1 MNHILIFDFIIVLLI
16 FLRILAAFLAAP
28 IFNNAAIPALAKIF
42 LAFVIAYIIFLV
54 RDNSAVK
61 VETSLSWLF
70 INASKEIIT
79 GLLIGYSLNLAFYG
93 FSYAGSLIGFDMEL
107 SMAQALNPLD
117 NTNTNIIG
125 EVIYMGAIL
134 IFFLINGHH
143 YLIRAL
149 SYSFTVIPLGK
160 YSISKP
166 VYDLIIKYSAAV
178 FIIAVKI
185 SAPFLISFFLI
196 NVAEGIIAR
205 VIPQMQVFF
214 VVQPLK
220 ITIGFVLLIMTTPL
234 MMFAIKNLLKSFED
248 NLFILVKAMGS

>member
-16 FLRILAAFLAAP
+16 FLRIVSAFLAAP
-28 IFNNAAIPALAKIF
+28 IFNNEAIPFLAKIF

-61 VETSLSWLF
+61 VETGLFWLF
-70 INASKEIIT
+70 VNAGKEIIT

-107 SMAQALNPLD
+107 SMAEALNPMD
-117 NTNTNIIG
+117 NTDTNILG
-125 EVIYMGAIL
+125 EAIYMGAIL
-134 IFFLINGHH
+134 VFFLINGHH

-149 SYSFTVIPLGK
+149 AYSFTVIPLGK
-160 YSISKP
+160 FSVSKP
-166 VYDLIIKYSAAV
+166 VYDLIIKYSASV
-178 FIIAVKI
+178 FIIAIKI

-220 ITIGFVLLIMTTPL
+220 IAIGFILLIMTTPL
-234 MMFAIKNLLKSFED
+234 MIFAIKNLLKSFED
-248 NLFILVKAMGS
+248 NLFTLVKVMGS

>member
-1 MNHILIFDFIIVLLI
+1 MRIVS
-16 FLRILAAFLAAP
+16 AFLAAP
-28 IFNNAAIPALAKIF
+28 IFNNEAIPFLAKIF

-61 VETSLSWLF
+61 VETGLFWLF
-70 INASKEIIT
+70 VNACKEIIT

-107 SMAQALNPLD
+107 SMAEALNPMD
-117 NTNTNIIG
+117 NTDTNILG
-125 EVIYMGAIL
+125 EAIYMGAIL
-134 IFFLINGHH
+134 VFFLINGHH

-149 SYSFTVIPLGK
+149 AYSFTVIPLGK
-160 YSISKP
+160 FSISKP
-166 VYDLIIKYSAAV
+166 VYDLIIKYSASV
-178 FIIAVKI
+178 FIIAIKI

-220 ITIGFVLLIMTTPL
+220 IAVGFILLIMTTPL
-234 MMFAIKNLLKSFED
+234 MIFAIKNLLKSFED
-248 NLFILVKAMGS
+248 NLFTLVKVMGS

>member
-16 FLRILAAFLAAP
+16 FLRIVSAFLAAP
-28 IFNNAAIPALAKIF
+28 IFNNQAIPFLAKMF

-54 RDNSAVK
+54 RDNTATK
-61 VETSLSWLF
+61 VETGLFWLF
-70 INASKEIIT
+70 INAGKEIIT

-93 FSYAGSLIGFDMEL
+93 FSYAGSLIGFNMEL
-107 SMAQALNPLD
+107 SMAQALNPMD
-117 NTNTNIIG
+117 NTDTNILG
-125 EVIYMGAIL
+125 EAIYMGAIL
-134 IFFLINGHH
+134 VFFLINGHH

-149 SYSFTVIPLGK
+149 AYSFSIIPLGK

-166 VYDLIIKYSAAV
+166 VYDLIIKYSAGIFV
-178 FIIAVKI
+178 IAIKI

-220 ITIGFVLLIMTTPL
+220 ITIGFLLLIMTTPL
-234 MMFAIKNLLKSFED
+234 MIFAIKNLLKSFED
-248 NLFILVKAMGS
+248 NLFTLVKVLGS

>member
-28 IFNNAAIPALAKIF
+28 IFNNAAIPVLAKIF

-61 VETSLSWLF
+61 VETGLFWLF
-70 INASKEIIT
+70 INACKEIIT
-79 GLLIGYSLNLAFYG
+79 GLLIGYSLNLVFYG

-107 SMAQALNPLD
+107 AMAEALNPLD
-117 NTNTNIIG
+117 NTNTNILG
-125 EVIYMGAIL
+125 QVIYMGAIL
-134 IFFLINGHH
+134 IFFLLNGHH

-149 SYSFTVIPLGK
+149 VYSFTIVPLGK
-160 YSISKP
+160 FTVSKP
-166 VYDLIIKYSAAV
+166 VFDLILKYSAGV
-178 FIIAVKI
+178 FIIAIKI

-220 ITIGFVLLIMTTPL
+220 ISIGFLLLIMTTPL
-234 MMFAIKNLLKSFED
+234 MLFAIKNLLKSFED
-248 NLFILVKAMGS
+248 NLFILVKTMGS

>member
-28 IFNNAAIPALAKIF
+28 IFNNAAIPVLAKIF

-61 VETSLSWLF
+61 VETGLFWLF
-70 INASKEIIT
+70 INACKEIIT

-117 NTNTNIIG
+117 NSDTNILG
-125 EVIYMGAIL
+125 EAIYMGAIL
-134 IFFLINGHH
+134 
-143 YLIRAL
+143 
-149 SYSFTVIPLGK
+149 K

-166 VYDLIIKYSAAV
+166 VSDLIIKYSASV
-178 FIIAVKI
+178 FIIAIKI

-248 NLFILVKAMGS
+248 NLYILVKAMGS